1 MANTFAMTNND
12 ILKRIRYT
20 FDYSDAE
27 MIDLFA
33 LGGAELTRGQIS
45 AWLKKEGDDDFRE
58 LDDRNLTVFLNGLIV
73 QKRGARADGKEMV
86 PEDRL
91 NNNIILKK
99 IKIALDLK
107 TDDILD
113 LFKSIN
119 KSMSP
124 HELSAFLRNHK
135 QSQYRPFQDQYLR
148 NLLTALQQKYRG
160 KSDESAN

>member
-1 MANTFAMTNND
+1 MTNND

-20 FDYSDAE
+20 FDYSDTE

-33 LGGAELTRGQIS
+33 MGGEEVTRAQIS
-45 AWLKKEGDDDFRE
+45 DWLKKELDDDFRD
-58 LDDRNLTVFLNGLIV
+58 LDDKGLATFLNGLIV
-73 QKRGARADGKEMV
+73 ERRGPRTDGKQME

-113 LFKSIN
+113 LFKSID
-119 KSMSP
+119 KKMSP
-124 HELSAFLRNHK
+124 HELSSFLRNHK

-160 KSDESAN
+160 KNDGVGN

>member
-1 MANTFAMTNND
+1 MTNND

-33 LGGAELTRGQIS
+33 MGGAEVTRAQVS
-45 AWLKKEGDDDFRE
+45 DWLKKELDDDYRD
-58 LDDRNLTVFLNGLIV
+58 LDDRSLATFLNGLIV
-73 QKRGARADGKEMV
+73 ERRGPRADGMQMT

-107 TDDILD
+107 TDDILA
-113 LFKSIN
+113 LFKSID
-119 KSMSP
+119 KKMGP

-148 NLLTALQQKYRG
+148 YFLTALQQKYRG
-160 KSDESAN
+160 KNDRSQD

>member
-1 MANTFAMTNND
+1 MTNND

-20 FDYSDAE
+20 FDYTDAQ

-33 LGGAELTRGQIS
+33 RGGLEITRAEVS
-45 AWLKKEGDDDFRE
+45 DWLQKEIDDDFRE
-58 LDDRNLTVFLNGLIV
+58 LDDKSLATFLNGLIV
-73 QKRGARADGKEMV
+73 EKRGPRTDGKQMP

-113 LFKSIN
+113 LFQSID
-119 KSMSP
+119 KKLSP
-124 HELSAFLRNHK
+124 HELSSFLRNHK

-148 NLLTALQQKYRG
+148 NLFTALLLKYSG
-160 KSDESAN
+160 KNDESAN